1 MRESPHAEETRATRL
16 RLGDLRQS
24 LGGRELVSIAGAG
37 GELVAVVVTG
47 RRTAVVELGPVV
59 EMRRAAERA
68 TAAFRGL
75 VATRTKG
82 AGATVEAARRRA
94 AREAVDELE
103 RRLVEPLALA
113 AHDIVLVLPADLHA
127 VPWRALPSLRGRAIT
142 IAPSVRWWLDT
153 SRVDAARPGPILVA
167 AGPRL
172 DVADTEAAAVAAC
185 HTGARV
191 LTGESA
197 TTRAVTDGL
206 VGAPLAHIVAH
217 GRFRHDNP
225 LWSTIELADGP
236 LSVYELEMLEHTP
249 PTMVLA
255 SCDSGV
261 GGPRGGEQLLGL
273 SQTLLR
279 MGTRSIVASVNLVP
293 DDPTTTAALVALHED
308 LASGVEPSVSLAKRV
323 YDDPLDD
330 LAAACFV
337 TLGLS

>member
-1 MRESPHAEETRATRL
+1 
-16 RLGDLRQS
+16 
-24 LGGRELVSIAGAG
+24 
-37 GELVAVVVTG
+37 
-47 RRTAVVELGPVV
+47 
-59 EMRRAAERA
+59 
-68 TAAFRGL
+68 
-75 VATRTKG
+75 
-82 AGATVEAARRRA
+82 
-94 AREAVDELE
+94 
-103 RRLVEPLALA
+103 LA

-142 IAPSVRWWLDT
+142 LAPSVRWWLDA
-153 SRVDAARPGPILVA
+153 SRLSATRTGTRTGQVLVA

-172 DVADTEAAAVAAC
+172 EVADAEALAVAAC
-185 HTGARV
+185 HRGATV
-191 LTGESA
+191 LAGESA

-236 LSVYELEMLEHTP
+236 LSVYELELLDHTP
-249 PTMVLA
+249 PVMVLA

-261 GGPRGGEQLLGL
+261 GGPRGGDQLLGL

-293 DDPTTTAALVALHED
+293 DDPTTTTALVALHED
-308 LASGVEPSVSLAKRV
+308 LAKGVEPSASLSTRV

-330 LAAACFV
+330 IAAACFV
-337 TLGLS
+337 TLGYG